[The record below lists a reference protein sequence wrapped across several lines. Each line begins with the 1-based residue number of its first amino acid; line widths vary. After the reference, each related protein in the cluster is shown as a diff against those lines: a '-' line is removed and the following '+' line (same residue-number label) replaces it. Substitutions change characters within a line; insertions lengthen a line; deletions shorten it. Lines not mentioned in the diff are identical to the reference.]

1 MKRARSAQVREQ
13 RARRLFFSDAAP
25 DKLLAMLLTL
35 SSEVWAMR
43 ERLAAWEAIA
53 MRKGTLLDKELD
65 TYEFTPDEQAVLAG
79 QRRDFV
85 ASLFRML
92 EEPSTKRPRR
102 APRRGAKRKAR
113 KQ

>member
-1 MKRARSAQVREQ
+1 MKRARSAQVREH
-13 RARRLFFSDAAP
+13 RSRRLFFRDAAP

-35 SSEVWAMR
+35 SSEVWALR
-43 ERLAAWEAIA
+43 ERLAAWEAIT
-53 MRKGTLLDKELD
+53 MRKGVLLAKELD
-65 TYEFTPDEQAVLAG
+65 AYEFTADEQAVLAE

-92 EEPSTKRPRR
+92 EEPSTTRPRR
-102 APRRGAKRKAR
+102 APRRSAKRKAR

>member
-1 MKRARSAQVREQ
+1 MKRTRSAQVREQ
-13 RARRLFFSDAAP
+13 RSRRLFFSDAAP

-35 SSEVWAMR
+35 SSEVWALR

-53 MRKGTLLDKELD
+53 MRKGVLLAKELD
-65 TYEFTPDEQAVLAG
+65 AYEFTTDEQAVLAE
-79 QRRDFV
+79 QRRDFI

-92 EEPSTKRPRR
+92 EEPSTAKPRR
-102 APRRGAKRKAR
+102 AARRGAKRKAR

>member
-1 MKRARSAQVREQ
+1 
-13 RARRLFFSDAAP
+13 LFFSDAAP

-35 SSEVWAMR
+35 SSEVWALR

-53 MRKGTLLDKELD
+53 RRKGMLLDQELD
-65 TYEFTPDEQAVLAG
+65 AYEFTPDEQVLLAE

-92 EEPSTKRPRR
+92 EEPVTARPTR
-102 APRRGAKRKAR
+102 APRRGVKRKSR
-113 KQ
+113 RQ

>member
-13 RARRLFFSDAAP
+13 RSRRLYFNDAAP

-35 SSEVWAMR
+35 SSEVWALR

-53 MRKGTLLDKELD
+53 MRKGVLLAKELD
-65 TYEFTPDEQAVLAG
+65 AYDFTTDEQAALAE

-85 ASLFRML
+85 ASLFSML
-92 EEPSTKRPRR
+92 EEPSTRPRR
-102 APRRGAKRKAR
+102 APRRGAKRKPR